1 MGKITKFVFQLSFME
16 QTEYD
21 VFISYSSNDYF
32 DGKDVIPDNV
42 ISQIKSHLQNA
53 GISYWF
59 DEQGIYEGDEY
70 ASRLVRAIKSSAVLL
85 FVSSVNSN
93 RSTWTRREIATA
105 QKYGKI
111 ILPFKI
117 DDSDYDDSV
126 DIWLAGINAIEYN
139 KLGDKALAR
148 LIEVLHEHLIVRR
161 QEQELKRKKKE
172 EQEELIRQK
181 HENEQ
186 KELATN
192 IELGASDLDTDE
204 AKADTSRKRLLANVQ
219 KIEDPETRKRLSELI
234 EESGPIYRRH
244 KEERARLNEEIS
256 KLNDRLKPLPKA
268 QEGHSN
274 VFKVLLGC
282 SLCACMLLS
291 VLLMIAASK
300 RVRLEEEYNQL
311 KVDRIRELT
320 NNLEDLSK
328 NLTTVT
334 FTSSDISALETFI
347 KEHDELKDEPEI
359 KTAED
364 KIKIAGSIISF
375 CSGEDN
381 AVDILEGA
389 SKEQEELIK
398 TIKAMPEL
406 QSVAQNSK
414 SLEDL
419 KNELETAHA
428 AEAQAAADAKS
439 ARQLFDDKCK
449 ALASLNCT
457 ISQLND
463 IIRYA
468 ENHDFT
474 NDNRYKQASQLRR
487 CIYKMTKRNSSG
499 DPNPEQSGQDVLD
512 TIKNRIERRDVP
524 SIALE
529 FFERLY
535 NDTANH
541 AALPFNSNY
550 NSLAAISKAIYG
562 E

>member
-1 MGKITKFVFQLSFME
+1 ME

-347 KEHDELKDEPEI
+347 NEHEELEDEQEI
-359 KTAED
+359 QTAQD
-364 KIKIAGSIISF
+364 QIKIARSIMSF
-375 CSGEDN
+375 CLGDDT
-381 AVDILEGA
+381 AVDNLKGA
-389 SKEQEELIK
+389 SKEQEELIEA
-398 TIKAMPEL
+398 IKAMPEL
-406 QSVAQNSK
+406 GVVDQRAT
-414 SLEDL
+414 SLMDL
-419 KNELETAHA
+419 KEVLDKKRDMAESEANELQAEVAVFNELCKPLANLHCTIGQLDKIVNFATDHPEFKSNPGYIQAFNLRFCIYALMGKNTKGVKYIGTPKDVQIAIANCVNKLPKKSREFINGLMSNETAF
-428 AEAQAAADAKS
+428 EALPLDGEY
-439 ARQLFDDKCK
+439 D
-449 ALASLNCT
+449 SLSEINIAIRNCT
-457 ISQLND
+457 
-463 IIRYA
+463 
-468 ENHDFT
+468 
-474 NDNRYKQASQLRR
+474 
-487 CIYKMTKRNSSG
+487 G
-499 DPNPEQSGQDVLD
+499 V
-512 TIKNRIERRDVP
+512 
-524 SIALE
+524 
-529 FFERLY
+529 
-535 NDTANH
+535 
-541 AALPFNSNY
+541 
-550 NSLAAISKAIYG
+550 
-562 E
+562 